1 MRRTALIAFAVAAG
15 LAAPAQSRVA
25 KFEIV
30 SVESPTFAGRA
41 FGNTGTYDKIIARA
55 TMTADPA
62 NPCNAVVVDLDR
74 APKNGAGQVEFT
86 ADVAIL
92 KPTDPRRGNGR
103 LFYDVLNRGNKIG
116 LVLMNDAPGANNPTK
131 AEHAGN
137 GFLMEQGYT
146 VVWSAWQG
154 DVPAG
159 ADRMLLSVPVA
170 AGITGTSREEF
181 IFETMTNPATA
192 DLSYPVDD
200 FDTAKARLTVRAREG
215 DARQTP
221 ADLRFNYLGATKIQ
235 IERPAGFDAG
245 AIYEFIYPAKDPR
258 PMGLGFAAT
267 RDIVSFLRYEAKD
280 PAGNAN
286 PLGQG
291 TIKHAFALGISQSGR
306 FLRDLLYQG
315 FNEDEAGRV
324 VFDGLNV
331 HIAGSRKTFINYRFA
346 QPGRYSRQHE
356 DHLYPGDQFPF
367 AYAVSSDPLSGR
379 TDGVLAKCLAAANC
393 PRIIHTDS
401 DTEVFQ
407 GRVHLNTID
416 TAGKPLAEP
425 ANVRHFL
432 LAGVPHFNAADAKSG
447 PTANCQ
453 LPSNPLHGGPAMR
466 ALLVTLDAWVSEGT
480 APPASRYPNLAD
492 GTLASP
498 EGAYP
503 ALPGLAYKAV
513 VNPVHLIDHT
523 KQPPTAGY
531 PYLALIARVDGDGH
545 AIGALR
551 LPAVDA
557 PVATYLG
564 WNLRRQGFGEGALC
578 SLSGSTIPFAKTRAE
593 RLAANDPRPSIE
605 ERYPTPGSYAA
616 TVAEAAD
623 KLVAARLMLPADAQ
637 RIKAAA
643 AAQLG
648 QR

>member
-1 MRRTALIAFAVAAG
+1 MLRAAFAAILIACG
-15 LAAPAQSRVA
+15 LAAPAQARVT

-30 SVESPTFAGRA
+30 KVESPAFEGRA
-41 FGNTGTYDKIIARA
+41 FGQAGTYDRVTARA
-55 TMTADPA
+55 TMAV
-62 NPCNAVVVDLDR
+62 NPTVRPNVTIVDLER
-74 APKNGAGQVEFT
+74 APRNGAGLVEFT

-92 KPTDPRRGNGR
+92 KPTDMRRGNGK

-116 LVLMNDAPGANNPTK
+116 LILMNDAPGANNPAK

-159 ADRMLLSVPVA
+159 ADRMLLALPVA

-181 IFETMTNPATA
+181 IFENTTNPATA
-192 DLSYPVDD
+192 TLSYPADD
-200 FDTAKARLTVRAREG
+200 MDAAKAKLTVRAQEG

-221 ADLRFNYLGATKIQ
+221 AGLAFTYLSATQ
-235 IERPAGFDAG
+235 IRIDRPAGFDAG
-245 AIYEFIYPAKDPR
+245 AIYEFIYPARDPR

-267 RDIVSFLRYEAKD
+267 RDIVSFLRREARD
-280 PAGNAN
+280 GAGTAN
-286 PLGQG
+286 PLGTG
-291 TIKHAFALGISQSGR
+291 TITHALALGISQSGR

-315 FNEDEAGRV
+315 FNEDEAGRP

-367 AYAVSSDPLSGR
+367 AYAVSSDPVSGR
-379 TDGVLAKCLAAANC
+379 TDGVLARCQALGNC
-393 PRIIHTDS
+393 PKIIHTDT

-407 GRVHLNTID
+407 GRIHLNTVD
-416 TAGKPLAEP
+416 AAGKPLAEP

-432 LAGVPHFNAADAKSG
+432 LAGVPHFNAATAKSG

-466 ALLVTLDAWVSEGT
+466 ALLVALDAWVAKDT
-480 APPASRYPNLAD
+480 APPASRYPNLGD

-498 EGAYP
+498 AGAFP
-503 ALPGLAYKAV
+503 ALPGVAYRAR
-513 VNPVHLIDHT
+513 VNVASLVDHT
-523 KQPPTAGY
+523 KQPPAPIAAY
-531 PYLALIARVDGDGH
+531 QALIARVDGDGH

-564 WNLRRQGFGEGALC
+564 WNLRRQGFAEGALC
-578 SLSGSTIPFAKTRAE
+578 SLAGSTIPLARTRAE
-593 RLAANDPRPSIE
+593 RLAANDPRPAIE
-605 ERYPTPGSYAA
+605 ERYPTPASYAA

-623 KLVAARLMLPADAQ
+623 KLVAARLMLPADAV

-643 AAQLG
+643 A